1 MTQEQFELKTEFI
14 DLLQLLKATG
24 YADTGGEA
32 KMMVADGL
40 IAVNGEAEQRKRRKL
55 RSGDE
60 VNINGEVSIAL
71 IAKE

>member
-1 MTQEQFELKTEFI
+1 MIPEEFDLKTAFI

-24 YADTGGEA
+24 YAATGGEA

-40 IAVNGEAEQRKRRKL
+40 IAVNGESEQRKRRKL

-60 VNINGEVSIAL
+60 VNINAEVSIVL
-71 IAKE
+71 KAKE

>member
-1 MTQEQFELKTEFI
+1 MIQEEFELKTEFI

-24 YADTGGEA
+24 YAETGGEA

-40 IAVNGEAEQRKRRKL
+40 IAVNGESEQRKRRKL

-60 VNINGEVSIAL
+60 VNINAEVSIVL
-71 IAKE
+71 KAKE